1 MAKIQIGTYEFL
13 TKTKAQEHI
22 RSILQ
27 RYKHNEIVR
36 GTDHDFAM
44 ALLLQHP
51 RRSVIVDCGVREF
64 FVQHLDVTG
73 RERRF
78 CVRRVDSSIRDFS
91 WRHVISPKDN
101 RSQVMKVCRTL
112 VRHQIQA
119 FRTAAFGPLGI
130 LRCPVTG
137 RDIAPQC
144 CDIDY
149 QSPQTFVKLVDD
161 WRISVGLEY
170 DDIEI
175 VHKAKYQEDSRFS
188 DSWMETNWREYH
200 EENAVLRAVHP
211 EANRS
216 ILRRRIA

>member
-1 MAKIQIGTYEFL
+1 MIKIGTFEFL
-13 TKTKAQEHI
+13 TKKRAEEHI

-27 RYKHNEIVR
+27 RHKHNEIVKNS
-36 GTDHDFAM
+36 DHDFVM

-64 FVQHLDVTG
+64 FIQHLDAYG

-78 CVRRVDSSIRDFS
+78 CVRRIDSSIRDFS
-91 WRHVISPKDN
+91 WRSVLHPKDN
-101 RSQVMKVCRTL
+101 RQHVVKVCRTL
-112 VRHQIQA
+112 VRDQIEA
-119 FRTAAFGPLGI
+119 FRRTAFGPLQI

-137 RDIAPQC
+137 RDINPQC
-144 CDIDY
+144 CDVDH
-149 QSPQTFVKLVDD
+149 QAPRTFIKLVDE

-175 VHKAKYQEDSRFS
+175 VHKAGYQQESRFA
-188 DSWMETNWREYH
+188 DGWMETNWREFH
-200 EENAVLRAVHP
+200 EDNAVLRAVHP
-211 EANRS
+211 MANRS